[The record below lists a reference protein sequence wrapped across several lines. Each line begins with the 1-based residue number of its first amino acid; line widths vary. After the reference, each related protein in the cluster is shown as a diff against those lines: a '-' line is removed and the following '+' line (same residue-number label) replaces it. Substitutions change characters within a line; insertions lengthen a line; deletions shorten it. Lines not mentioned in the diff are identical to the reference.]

1 MTRLGWLA
9 IGLLLIAGGGI
20 LWWAERGPPPI
31 VWQGYA
37 EADFVE
43 VGPTQQGLLTA
54 LFVQRGDKVTPGTP
68 LFAQDDTDDRG
79 ARDQAA
85 HMLTEAG
92 KQLANLQAGGKPTE
106 IEQARDNLADDQ
118 ATLVRTF
125 DDLSR
130 GEELL
135 RRGVV
140 TQQSIDLLQADRRS
154 AQAKVEALQAALAQ
168 SLAPLGRDLEIQAQS
183 ATVAAAR
190 ASLAMAVWRLGQRRV
205 TAPTGGRIADVLA
218 RPGETLAAGAPVVSL
233 LPPGN
238 IFVRFFVPEAA
249 FSTIHLGDAVTLACD
264 GRPAGMAATIT
275 FISPQAEYTPP
286 LIYSESNSSK
296 MVFLVEARPRP
307 EQAAL
312 LNPGE
317 PIEVRP
323 AGSRTP

>member
-1 MTRLGWLA
+1 MTARGWMT
-9 IGLLLIAGGGI
+9 IGVLLIAGGGI
-20 LWWAERGPPPI
+20 WWWATRGPPPI

-43 VGPTQQGLLTA
+43 IGPTQQGLVTSLS
-54 LFVQRGDKVTPGTP
+54 VQRGDEVTTGAP
-68 LFAQDDTDDRG
+68 LFSQDDTDDRA

-85 HMLTEAG
+85 EILAQAG
-92 KQLANLQAGGKPTE
+92 RQLANLEATAKPTE
-106 IEQARDNLADDQ
+106 IEQARENLADDQ
-118 ATLVRTF
+118 ATLVRTV

-135 RRGVV
+135 SNGVV
-140 TQQSIDLLQADRRS
+140 TQQSIDLLQADHRS
-154 AQAKVEALQAALAQ
+154 AQAKVEALQAALTQ
-168 SLAPLGRDLEIQAQS
+168 SLGPMGRDLEIQAQS

-190 ASLAMAVWRLGQRRV
+190 ASLAMAAWRLGQRRV
-205 TAPTGGRIADVLA
+205 TAPTGGRIADILA

-238 IFVRFFVPEAA
+238 IFVRFFVPEMDLA
-249 FSTIHLGDAVTLACD
+249 TIHLGDAVTLACD
-264 GRPAGMAATIT
+264 GRTSVINARIT

-296 MVFLVEARPRP
+296 LVFLVEARSQP
-307 EQAAL
+307 EEDAR
-312 LNPGE
+312 LNPGQ

-323 AGSRTP
+323 VGTETR